1 MTTLESILKY
11 FYLEKEVAKKPVDK
25 FPRFGKEEE
34 QQRSN
39 NNKTKYLFTC
49 KRCGSTSE
57 PLNIHQY
64 LQHRL
69 SAHLARYCNLSSSSS
84 ELEEEE
90 EQQNNSG

>member
-11 FYLEKEVAKKPVDK
+11 FYLEKEVAKKSVDK

-49 KRCGSTSE
+49 KRCGSTS
-57 PLNIHQY
+57 
-64 LQHRL
+64 
-69 SAHLARYCNLSSSSS
+69 
-84 ELEEEE
+84 
-90 EQQNNSG
+90 

>member
-1 MTTLESILKY
+1 MTTLESILKN

-39 NNKTKYLFTC
+39 NNKTRYLFTY

-57 PLNIHQY
+57 PLNIQQDLQY
-64 LQHRL
+64 RL
-69 SAHLARYCNLSSSSS
+69 SAHLARYCNPSSSSS

-90 EQQNNSG
+90 EQQNSSE